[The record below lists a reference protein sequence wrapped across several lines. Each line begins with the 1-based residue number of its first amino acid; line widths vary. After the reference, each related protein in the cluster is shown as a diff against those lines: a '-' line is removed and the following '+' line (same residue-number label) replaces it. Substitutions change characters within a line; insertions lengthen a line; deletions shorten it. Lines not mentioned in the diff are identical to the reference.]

1 MVRIEKIVVLLQFH
15 FLIKTERKMHKIF
28 VPIYQYFSK
37 HKPLMYIILVAT
49 SLVFLFFGLKVKY
62 EEDITKLL
70 PESSVESQLA
80 FSSIQ
85 LKDKI
90 YIQMASAGEPQS
102 PEVLCERM
110 DEFIDLLFAKDSS
123 HRFISNVLYKIEPE
137 MGLNAL
143 EFVLGHLPSFV
154 DTAVY
159 SGFEQALQPEA
170 VETQMWVNYNQMM
183 EDETGDITQMIAYDP
198 LNLRKA
204 VLGDAIDG
212 AMANFNVIDGHLFCP
227 DSTVAIGYLAPAFR
241 SLDSWSSTMFSK
253 MLAKAQMEFEAAHPD
268 VKVHAHGDPIG
279 SVSNA
284 GRIRSDLVL
293 TVGISLI
300 LILILIWLCF
310 RSFSFIWEMLL
321 PIIYGA
327 AFSLACI
334 YWIKGGMSL
343 MALGLGAIVL
353 GVAISYCLHVLIH
366 HFFVGDP
373 EKMLTDEATPVTLG
387 CITTV
392 GAFCSLL
399 FTESDLLRDFG
410 LFASLSL
417 LGSTFFS
424 LVFLPHFLPRHKA
437 AADSKTFRRI
447 SRLNNLPF
455 DKKPWF
461 LALIVIILVVG
472 IVFSYKVKFDS
483 DLRNL
488 DYNSPAEVQAESL
501 FNEKNNDGFFHL
513 YFATVS
519 TDIDEAL
526 EADKLLMLKLDSL
539 KQKGYVHSYTDIIPK
554 LFVTQKDQEQRIAA
568 WNAYWTDERKANAIR
583 MVDKGAHDFGLD
595 PMMFYEFKELLNA
608 EYEPA
613 SLMESGVVPPNLL
626 GNFIE
631 CNADNQ
637 YMVFTDVS
645 MQFDEKDI
653 VTDALVTNPKT
664 FVLEPFYYC
673 KSMVEIIHDDFNIA
687 VWISSLFVL
696 VILLLSF
703 RNLIT
708 ALLSFLPMVLSW
720 FMVQGYMAILGLE
733 FNLINIVIATFIF
746 GVGVDYSIFITEGL
760 LTQARTGNAD
770 VLTWHKVAIFFSAAI
785 LVIVVTSLLF
795 AVHPAIRSI
804 GLITLI
810 GMASTIMISYSLQPF
825 VFWKLMK
832 LPFYNHSV
840 MKKKDVQ

>member
-1 MVRIEKIVVLLQFH
+1 
-15 FLIKTERKMHKIF
+15 MHKIF
-28 VPIYQYFSK
+28 VPIYRYFNR
-37 HKPLMYIILVAT
+37 HKPLMYVLMVA
-49 SLVFLFFGLKVKY
+49 SAVVFLFFGLKLHY

-80 FSSIQ
+80 FSSIE

-90 YIQMASAGEPQS
+90 YIQVTSADEPLS
-102 PEVLCERM
+102 PEVLAERT
-110 DEFIDLLFAKDSS
+110 DEFVDLLFEKDSTT
-123 HRFISNVLYKIEPE
+123 HFISNVLYKIEPE
-137 MGLNAL
+137 MGINAL
-143 EFVLGHLPSFV
+143 DFVLGHIPSFI
-154 DTAVY
+154 DTSAY
-159 SGFEQALQPEA
+159 LDFDKALEPEA
-170 VETQMWVNYNQMM
+170 IEKQMWVNYNQML
-183 EDETGDITQMIAYDP
+183 EDETGDITQAIAYDP
-198 LNLRKA
+198 LNLRGP
-204 VLGDAIDG
+204 VLGDAIEG
-212 AMANFNVIDGHLFCP
+212 AMGSFNIIDGYLFCP
-227 DSTVAIGYLAPAFR
+227 DSTVALAYLAPAFK
-241 SLDSWSSTMFSK
+241 SLDSWASTNFSK
-253 MLAKAQMEFEAAHPD
+253 MLSKAQKEFEAMHPD

-284 GRIRSDLVL
+284 GRIRSDLVV

-300 LILILIWLCF
+300 LILILMGLCF
-310 RSFSFIWEMLL
+310 RSFSFIWKLLL
-321 PIIYGA
+321 PILYGT

-353 GVAISYCLHVLIH
+353 GVAISYSLHVLIH

-373 EKMLTDEATPVTLG
+373 EKLLTDESTPVFLG

-399 FTESDLLRDFG
+399 FTDSNLLRDFG
-410 LFASLSL
+410 MFASFAL
-417 LGSTFFS
+417 LGSTLFA
-424 LVFLPHFLPRHKA
+424 LVFLPHFLPKRNA
-437 AADSKTFRRI
+437 DADSKTFRRI

-461 LALIVIILVVG
+461 LALIAITVAIGII
-472 IVFSYKVKFDS
+472 FSPKVKFDS

-488 DYNSPAEVQAESL
+488 DYNSPAEVEAEGL
-501 FNEKNNDGFFHL
+501 FNAKNNDGFFHL

-526 EADKLLMLKLDSL
+526 EADKTLMSKLDSL
-539 KQKGYVHSYTDIIPK
+539 KQEGLVHTYTDMIPK
-554 LFVTQKDQEQRIAA
+554 LFVTQKDQEQRITK
-568 WNAYWTDERKANAIR
+568 WNEYWTDERKAYAIG

-608 EYEPA
+608 DYEPA
-613 SLMESGVVPPNLL
+613 SLLESGVVPQNLL

-645 MQFDEKDI
+645 MTFDDKDI
-653 VTDALVTNPKT
+653 VTDELVTNPKT

-673 KSMVEIIHDDFNIA
+673 KSMVEVINDDFNIA

-696 VILLLSF
+696 LILLVSF
-703 RNLIT
+703 RNIIT
-708 ALLSFLPMVLSW
+708 ALLAFLPMVLSW
-720 FMVQGYMAILGLE
+720 FMVQGYMAIFGLE
-733 FNLINIVIATFIF
+733 FNLINIIISTFIF

-760 LTQARTGNAD
+760 LKQARTGDSN
-770 VLTWHKVAIFFSAAI
+770 VLTWHKVAIFFSAII
-785 LVIVVTSLLF
+785 LVIVTGSLLF

-810 GMASTIMISYSLQPF
+810 GMASTIMISYSL
-825 VFWKLMK
+825 
-832 LPFYNHSV
+832 LPFAFWQMMKWPWYKKSV
-840 MKKKDVQ
+840 MKTKTNAKN

>member
-1 MVRIEKIVVLLQFH
+1 
-15 FLIKTERKMHKIF
+15 MHKIF
-28 VPIYQYFSK
+28 VPIYRYFNR
-37 HKPLMYIILVAT
+37 HKPLMYVLMVA
-49 SLVFLFFGLKVKY
+49 SAVVFLFFGLKLHY

-80 FSSIQ
+80 FSSIE

-90 YIQMASAGEPQS
+90 YIQVTSADEPLS
-102 PEVLCERM
+102 PEVLAERT
-110 DEFIDLLFAKDSS
+110 DEFVDLLFEKDSTT
-123 HRFISNVLYKIEPE
+123 HFISNVLYKIEPE
-137 MGLNAL
+137 MGINAL
-143 EFVLGHLPSFV
+143 EFVLGHIPSFI
-154 DTAVY
+154 DTSAY
-159 SGFEQALQPEA
+159 HDFDKALEPEA
-170 VETQMWVNYNQMM
+170 IEKQMWVNYNQML
-183 EDETGDITQMIAYDP
+183 EDETGDITQAIAYDP
-198 LNLRKA
+198 LNLRGP
-204 VLGDAIDG
+204 VLGDAIEG
-212 AMANFNVIDGHLFCP
+212 AMGSFNIIDGYLFCP
-227 DSTVAIGYLAPAFR
+227 DSTVALAYLAPAFK
-241 SLDSWSSTMFSK
+241 SLDSWASTNFSK
-253 MLAKAQMEFEAAHPD
+253 MLSKAQKEFEAMHPD

-284 GRIRSDLVL
+284 GRIRSDLVV

-300 LILILIWLCF
+300 LILVLMGLCF
-310 RSFSFIWEMLL
+310 RSFSFIWKLLL
-321 PIIYGA
+321 PILYGT

-353 GVAISYCLHVLIH
+353 GVAISYSLHVLIH

-373 EKMLTDEATPVTLG
+373 EKLLTDESTPVFLG

-399 FTESDLLRDFG
+399 FTDSDLLRDFG
-410 LFASLSL
+410 MFASFAL
-417 LGSTFFS
+417 LGSTLFA
-424 LVFLPHFLPRHKA
+424 LVFLPHFLPRRNA
-437 AADSKTFRRI
+437 DADSKTFRRI

-461 LALIVIILVVG
+461 LALIAIIVAIG
-472 IVFSYKVKFDS
+472 IIFSPKVKFDS

-488 DYNSPAEVQAESL
+488 DYNSPAEVEAEGL
-501 FNEKNNDGFFHL
+501 FNAKNNDGFFHL

-526 EADKLLMLKLDSL
+526 EADKTLMSKLDSL
-539 KQKGYVHSYTDIIPK
+539 KHEGLVHTYTDMIPK
-554 LFVTQKDQEQRIAA
+554 LFVTQKDQEQRITK
-568 WNAYWTDERKANAIR
+568 WNEYWTDERKAYAIG

-608 EYEPA
+608 DYEPA
-613 SLMESGVVPPNLL
+613 SLLESGVVPQNLL

-645 MQFDEKDI
+645 MTFDDKDI
-653 VTDALVTNPKT
+653 VTDELVTNPKT

-673 KSMVEIIHDDFNIA
+673 KSMVEVINDDFNIA

-696 VILLLSF
+696 LILLVSF
-703 RNLIT
+703 RNIIT
-708 ALLSFLPMVLSW
+708 ALLAFLPMVLSW

-733 FNLINIVIATFIF
+733 FNLINIIISTFIF

-760 LTQARTGNAD
+760 LKQARTGDSN
-770 VLTWHKVAIFFSAAI
+770 VLTWHKVAIFFSAII
-785 LVIVVTSLLF
+785 LVIVTGSLLF

-810 GMASTIMISYSLQPF
+810 GMASTIMISYSL
-825 VFWKLMK
+825 
-832 LPFYNHSV
+832 LPFAFWQMMKWPWYKKSV
-840 MKKKDVQ
+840 MKTKTNAKN

>member
-1 MVRIEKIVVLLQFH
+1 MLMISIMIVS
-15 FLIKTERKMHKIF
+15 T
-28 VPIYQYFSK
+28 
-37 HKPLMYIILVAT
+37 A
-49 SLVFLFFGLKVKY
+49 VFLFFGLRLHF
-62 EEDITKLL
+62 EEDISKLL

-90 YIQMASAGEPQS
+90 YIQVTSADDPLS
-102 PEVLCERM
+102 PEVLAERT
-110 DEFIDLLFAKDSS
+110 DEFIDLLFEKDSTS
-123 HRFISNVLYKIEPE
+123 QFISNVLYKLEPE
-137 MGLNAL
+137 MAINAL
-143 EFVLGHLPSFV
+143 DFVLEHIPSFI
-154 DTAVY
+154 DTAAY
-159 SGFEQALQPEA
+159 RDFEKAMEPEA
-170 VETQMWVNYNQMM
+170 VERQMWINYNMMM
-183 EDETGDITQMIAYDP
+183 EDEMGDITQAIAYDP
-198 LNLRKA
+198 FNLRGA
-204 VLGDAIDG
+204 VLGDAIEG
-212 AMANFNVIDGHLFCP
+212 ATGSFNIIDGHFFCP
-227 DSTVAIGYLAPAFR
+227 DSTVAIAYLAPAFR
-241 SLDSWSSTMFSK
+241 SLDSWSATHFAK
-253 MLAKAQMEFEAAHPD
+253 MLSKAQKEFEATHPD

-284 GRIRSDLVL
+284 GRIRSDLVV
-293 TVGISLI
+293 TVGISIVLI
-300 LILILIWLCF
+300 LILIGLCF
-310 RSFSFIWEMLL
+310 RSFSFISELLL
-321 PIIYGA
+321 PIVYGM
-327 AFSLACI
+327 AFSMACI

-373 EKMLTDEATPVTLG
+373 EKLLLDESTPVSLG

-410 LFASLSL
+410 MFASFAL

-424 LVFLPHFLPRHKA
+424 LAFLPHFLPRRHAKA
-437 AADSKTFRRI
+437 DDKTFRRI

-461 LALIVIILVVG
+461 LALMVIILVVG
-472 IVFSYKVKFDS
+472 IAFSGKVKFDS

-488 DYNSPAEVQAESL
+488 DYNSPAEVEAEGL

-526 EADKLLMLKLDSL
+526 EADKSLMTKLDSL
-539 KQKGYVHSYTDIIPK
+539 KQKGLVHGYTDMIPK
-554 LFVTQKDQEQRIAA
+554 LFITQEEQEQRIAA
-568 WNAYWTDERKANAIR
+568 WNAYWTPERKREAVR
-583 MVDKGAHDFGLD
+583 MVDKGAMEFGLD
-595 PMMFYEFKELLNA
+595 PIMFYEFKDLLDA

-613 SLMESGVVPPNLL
+613 SLMESGVIPDNLL

-631 CNADNQ
+631 CNDDNQ

-645 MQFDEKDI
+645 MHFDEKDL

-673 KSMVEIIHDDFNIA
+673 KSMVEVIHDDFNIA

-696 VILLLSF
+696 IILLVSF
-703 RNLIT
+703 RNIIT
-708 ALLSFLPMVLSW
+708 ALLSFLPMVISW
-720 FMVQGYMAILGLE
+720 FMVQGYMALLGLE

-760 LTQARTGNAD
+760 LSEARTGSRD
-770 VLTWHKVAIFFSAAI
+770 MLTWHKIAIFFSAAI
-785 LVIVVTSLLF
+785 LIIVVTSLLF

-810 GMASTIMISYSLQPF
+810 GMASTIMISYALQPF
-825 VFWKLMK
+825 VFRQLMK
-832 LPFYNHSV
+832 WPWYKRSV
-840 MKKKDVQ
+840 LKKKSDENK

>member
-1 MVRIEKIVVLLQFH
+1 MYTVLIVTSVV
-15 FLIKTERKMHKIF
+15 F
-28 VPIYQYFSK
+28 V
-37 HKPLMYIILVAT
+37 
-49 SLVFLFFGLKVKY
+49 FFGLKLHY

-70 PESSVESQLA
+70 PESNVESQLA

-90 YIQMASAGEPQS
+90 YIQVTSADEPVSTDILAQ
-102 PEVLCERM
+102 RT
-110 DEFIDLLFAKDSS
+110 DEFIELLFEKDSAS
-123 HRFISNVLYKIEPE
+123 HFISNVLYRMEPE
-137 MGLNAL
+137 TALNAL
-143 EFVLGHLPSFV
+143 DFVLEHIPSFI
-154 DTAVY
+154 DTVAY
-159 SGFEQALQPEA
+159 HDFEKAMEPEA
-170 VETQMWVNYNQMM
+170 VEEQMWVNYNLMM
-183 EDETGDITQMIAYDP
+183 EDETGDITQAIGYDP
-198 LNLRKA
+198 FNLRGA
-204 VLGDAIDG
+204 VLGDAIEG
-212 AMANFNVIDGHLFCP
+212 ATNSFNIIDGHFFCA
-227 DSTVAIGYLAPAFR
+227 DSTVAIAYLAPAFR
-241 SLDSWSSTMFSK
+241 SLDSWSATHFSK
-253 MLAKAQMEFEAAHPD
+253 MLSKAQNEFEAAHPD

-284 GRIRSDLVL
+284 GRIRSDLIL
-293 TVGISLI
+293 TVGISLV
-300 LILILIWLCF
+300 LILILIGLCF
-310 RSFSFIWEMLL
+310 RSLSFIWEMLL
-321 PIIYGA
+321 PIIYGT

-334 YWIKGGMSL
+334 YWIRGEMSL

-373 EKMLTDEATPVTLG
+373 EKLLQDESTPVFLG

-410 LFASLSL
+410 MFASLAL
-417 LGSTFFS
+417 IGSTMFA
-424 LVFLPHFLPRHKA
+424 LVFLPHFLPKRHA
-437 AADSKTFRRI
+437 NADDKTFRRI

-472 IVFSYKVKFDS
+472 IIFSPKVKFDS

-488 DYNSPAEVQAESL
+488 DYNSPAEVEAESL

-526 EADKLLMLKLDSL
+526 EADKSLMVKLESL
-539 KQKGYVHSYTDIIPK
+539 KQQELVHNYTDMIPK
-554 LFVTQKDQEQRIAA
+554 LFITQADQEQRIAA
-568 WNAYWTDERKANAIR
+568 WNAYWTDERKAEAIR
-583 MVDKGAHDFGLD
+583 MIDKGAKDFGLD
-595 PMMFYEFKELLNA
+595 PMMFYDFKDLLDA

-613 SLMESGVVPPNLL
+613 SLMESGVIPDNLL

-637 YMVFTDVS
+637 YMIFTDVA
-645 MQFDEKDI
+645 MRFDEKDI
-653 VTDALVTNPKT
+653 VTDELVTNPKT

-673 KSMVEIIHDDFNIA
+673 KSMVEVIHDDFNIA

-696 VILLLSF
+696 LILLVSF
-703 RNLIT
+703 RNIIT

-720 FMVQGYMAILGLE
+720 FMVQGYMALLGLE
-733 FNLINIVIATFIF
+733 FNLINIVISTFIF

-760 LTQARTGNAD
+760 LSEARTGSNEI
-770 VLTWHKVAIFFSAAI
+770 LTWHKIAIFFSAVI

-810 GMASTIMISYSLQPF
+810 GMASTIMISYCLQPF
-825 VFWKLMK
+825 AFRQLMK
-832 LPFYNHSV
+832 WPWYRKSV
-840 MKKKDVQ
+840 LKKKKDAENN

>member
-1 MVRIEKIVVLLQFH
+1 
-15 FLIKTERKMHKIF
+15 MHRIF
-28 VPIYQYFSK
+28 VPIYRYFSH
-37 HKPLMYIILVAT
+37 HKPLMYVLMIVSA
-49 SLVFLFFGLKVKY
+49 VVYLFFGLKLHF

-80 FSSIQ
+80 FSSIE

-90 YIQMASAGEPQS
+90 YIQVTSADEPLS
-102 PEVLCERM
+102 PEVLAERTE
-110 DEFIDLLFAKDSS
+110 EFVDLLFEKDSTT
-123 HRFISNVLYKIEPE
+123 HFISNVLYKIEPE
-137 MGLNAL
+137 MGINAL
-143 EFVLGHLPSFV
+143 DFVLGHIPSFI
-154 DTAVY
+154 DTSAY
-159 SGFEQALQPEA
+159 HDFDKALEPEA
-170 VETQMWVNYNQMM
+170 IEKQMWVNYNQML
-183 EDETGDITQMIAYDP
+183 EDETGDITQAIAYDP
-198 LNLRKA
+198 LNLRGP
-204 VLGDAIDG
+204 VLGDAIEG
-212 AMANFNVIDGHLFCP
+212 AMGSFNIIEGYLFCP
-227 DSTVAIGYLAPAFR
+227 DSTVALAYLAPAFK
-241 SLDSWSSTMFSK
+241 SLDSWASTNFSK
-253 MLAKAQMEFEAAHPD
+253 MLSKAQKEFETLHPD

-284 GRIRSDLVL
+284 GRIRSDLVV

-300 LILILIWLCF
+300 LILVLMGLCF
-310 RSFSFIWEMLL
+310 RSFSFIWKLLL
-321 PIIYGA
+321 PILYGT
-327 AFSLACI
+327 AFSMACI

-353 GVAISYCLHVLIH
+353 GVAISYSLHVLIH

-373 EKMLTDEATPVTLG
+373 EKLLTDESTPVFLG

-399 FTESDLLRDFG
+399 FTDSDLLRDFG
-410 LFASLSL
+410 MFASFAL
-417 LGSTFFS
+417 LGSTLFA
-424 LVFLPHFLPRHKA
+424 LVFLPHFLPKRNA
-437 AADSKTFRRI
+437 DADSKTFRRI

-461 LALIVIILVVG
+461 LALIAIIVAIG
-472 IVFSYKVKFDS
+472 IIFSPKVKFDS

-488 DYNSPAEVQAESL
+488 DYNSPAEVEAEGL

-526 EADKLLMLKLDSL
+526 EADKTLMSKLDSL
-539 KQKGYVHSYTDIIPK
+539 KHEGLVHTYTDMIPK
-554 LFVTQKDQEQRIAA
+554 LFITQKDQEQRITK
-568 WNAYWTDERKANAIR
+568 WNEYWTDERKAYAIG

-608 EYEPA
+608 DYEPA
-613 SLMESGVVPPNLL
+613 SLMESGVVPQNLL

-645 MQFDEKDI
+645 MTFDDKDI
-653 VTDALVTNPKT
+653 VTDELVTNPKT

-673 KSMVEIIHDDFNIA
+673 KSMVEVINDDFNIA

-696 VILLLSF
+696 LILLVSF
-703 RNLIT
+703 RNIIT
-708 ALLSFLPMVLSW
+708 ALLAFLPMVLSW

-733 FNLINIVIATFIF
+733 FNLINIIISTFIF

-760 LTQARTGNAD
+760 LKQARTGDSN
-770 VLTWHKVAIFFSAAI
+770 VLTWHKVAIFFSAII
-785 LVIVVTSLLF
+785 LVIVTGSLLF

-810 GMASTIMISYSLQPF
+810 GMASTIMISYSLLPF
-825 VFWKLMK
+825 AFWQLMK
-832 LPFYNHSV
+832 LPFYSRSV
-840 MKKKDVQ
+840 TKKKQGQQ

>member
-1 MVRIEKIVVLLQFH
+1 
-15 FLIKTERKMHKIF
+15 
-28 VPIYQYFSK
+28 
-37 HKPLMYIILVAT
+37 MYVILVLT
-49 SLVFLFFGLKVKY
+49 SVVFLFFGLRLHY
-62 EEDITKLL
+62 EEDISKLL
-70 PESSVESQLA
+70 PSSSVESQLA
-80 FSSIQ
+80 FSSIE

-90 YIQMASAGEPQS
+90 YLQVTSANEPL
-102 PEVLCERM
+102 PPAVLAERT
-110 DEFIDLLFAKDSS
+110 DEFVDLLFEKDTVN
-123 HRFISNVLYKIEPE
+123 HFISNVLYRMEPE
-137 MGLNAL
+137 VAINAL
-143 EFVLGHLPSFV
+143 DFVIGHIPSFI
-154 DTAVY
+154 DTSAY
-159 SGFEQALQPEA
+159 HDFEKMMEPE
-170 VETQMWVNYNQMM
+170 VIHSQMWVNYEQMM
-183 EDETGDITQMIAYDP
+183 EDETGDVTQAIAYDP
-198 LNLRKA
+198 LNLRSV
-204 VLGDAIDG
+204 VLGDVLLNAT
-212 AMANFNVIDGHLFCP
+212 NSFNIIDGHFFCP
-227 DSTVAIGYLAPAFR
+227 DSTVVIAYLAPAFR
-241 SLDSWSSTMFSK
+241 SLDSWSSTEFSR
-253 MLAKAQMEFEAAHPD
+253 MLKQTQKEFETLHPD

-284 GRIRSDLVL
+284 GRIRTDLVV
-293 TVGISLI
+293 TVGISLV
-300 LILILIWLCF
+300 LILILIGFCF
-310 RSFSFIWEMLL
+310 RSFPFIWKLLL
-321 PIIYGA
+321 PIFYGT

-373 EKMLTDEATPVTLG
+373 EKLLQDESTPVFLG

-399 FTESDLLRDFG
+399 FTDSDLLRDFG
-410 LFASLSL
+410 LFASFAL
-417 LGSTFFS
+417 LGSTLFS
-424 LVFLPHFLPRHKA
+424 LIFLPHFLPTIK
-437 AADSKTFRRI
+437 ADSHNTTFSRI

-461 LALIVIILVVG
+461 LVLMVIIMVVG
-472 IVFSYKVKFDS
+472 IAFSLKVKFDS

-488 DYNSPAEVQAESL
+488 DYNSPAEVEAESL

-526 EADKLLMLKLDSL
+526 EADKSLMIALDSL
-539 KQKGYVHSYTDIIPK
+539 SKQGLVHAYTDMIPK
-554 LFVTQKDQEQRIAA
+554 LFVTQADQEQRIAA
-568 WNAYWTDERKANAIR
+568 WNAYWTDERKAYAIQQ
-583 MVDKGAHDFGLD
+583 VDKGALEFGLD
-595 PMMFYEFKELLNA
+595 PMMFYEFEDMLNA

-613 SLMESGVVPPNLL
+613 SLMESGVVPDNLL

-645 MQFDEKDI
+645 MLFDEKDI
-653 VTDALVTNPKT
+653 VTDVLVTNPKT

-673 KSMVEIIHDDFNIA
+673 KSMVEVINDDFNIA

-696 VILLLSF
+696 VILLISF
-703 RNLIT
+703 RNIIT

-720 FMVQGYMAILGLE
+720 FMVQGYMAIIGLE
-733 FNLINIVIATFIF
+733 FNLINIIISTFIF
-746 GVGVDYSIFITEGL
+746 GVGVDYSIFIMEGL
-760 LTQARTGNAD
+760 LKQARTGNAD
-770 VLTWHKVAIFFSAAI
+770 VLTWHKVAIFFSAVI

-804 GLITLI
+804 GLSTLI

-825 VFWKLMK
+825 VFWQLMK
-832 LPFYNHSV
+832 WPWYKKSV
-840 MKKKDVQ
+840 MKGGQKN

>member
-1 MVRIEKIVVLLQFH
+1 
-15 FLIKTERKMHKIF
+15 MHKIF
-28 VPIYQYFSK
+28 VPIYRYFNR
-37 HKPLMYIILVAT
+37 HKPLMYVLMVA
-49 SLVFLFFGLKVKY
+49 SAVVFLFFGLKLHY

-80 FSSIQ
+80 FSSIE

-90 YIQMASAGEPQS
+90 YIQVTSADEPLS
-102 PEVLCERM
+102 PEVLAERT
-110 DEFIDLLFAKDSS
+110 DEFVDLLFEKDSTT
-123 HRFISNVLYKIEPE
+123 HFISNVLYKIEPE
-137 MGLNAL
+137 MGINAL
-143 EFVLGHLPSFV
+143 EFVLGHIPSFI
-154 DTAVY
+154 DTSAY
-159 SGFEQALQPEA
+159 HDFDKALEPEA
-170 VETQMWVNYNQMM
+170 IEKQMWVNYNQML
-183 EDETGDITQMIAYDP
+183 EDETGDITQAIAYDP
-198 LNLRKA
+198 LNLRGP
-204 VLGDAIDG
+204 VLGDAIEG
-212 AMANFNVIDGHLFCP
+212 AMGSFNIIEGYLFCP
-227 DSTVAIGYLAPAFR
+227 DSTVALAYLAPAFK
-241 SLDSWSSTMFSK
+241 SLDSWASTNFSK
-253 MLAKAQMEFEAAHPD
+253 MLSKAQKEFETLHPD

-284 GRIRSDLVL
+284 GRIRSDLVV

-300 LILILIWLCF
+300 LILILMGLCF
-310 RSFSFIWEMLL
+310 RSFSFIWKLLL
-321 PIIYGA
+321 PILYGT

-353 GVAISYCLHVLIH
+353 GVAISYSLHVLIH

-373 EKMLTDEATPVTLG
+373 EKLLTDESTPVFLG

-399 FTESDLLRDFG
+399 FTDSDLLRDFG
-410 LFASLSL
+410 MFASFAL
-417 LGSTFFS
+417 LGSTLFA
-424 LVFLPHFLPRHKA
+424 LVFLPHFLPRRNA
-437 AADSKTFRRI
+437 DADSKTFRRI

-461 LALIVIILVVG
+461 LALIAIIVAIG
-472 IVFSYKVKFDS
+472 IIFSPKVKFDS

-488 DYNSPAEVQAESL
+488 DYNSPAEVEAEGL
-501 FNEKNNDGFFHL
+501 FNAKNNDGFFHL

-526 EADKLLMLKLDSL
+526 EADKLLMTKLDSL
-539 KQKGYVHSYTDIIPK
+539 KQKGLVHTYTDMIPK
-554 LFVTQKDQEQRIAA
+554 LFITQKDQEQRIAK
-568 WNAYWTDERKANAIR
+568 WNEYWTDERKAYAIG

-608 EYEPA
+608 DYEPA
-613 SLMESGVVPPNLL
+613 SLLESGVVPQNLL

-645 MQFDEKDI
+645 MTFDDKDI
-653 VTDALVTNPKT
+653 VTDELVTNPKT

-673 KSMVEIIHDDFNIA
+673 KSMVEVINDDFNIA

-696 VILLLSF
+696 LILLVSF
-703 RNLIT
+703 RNIIT
-708 ALLSFLPMVLSW
+708 ALLAFLPMVLSW

-733 FNLINIVIATFIF
+733 FNLINIIISTFIF

-760 LTQARTGNAD
+760 LKQARTGDSN
-770 VLTWHKVAIFFSAAI
+770 VLTWHKVAIFFSAII
-785 LVIVVTSLLF
+785 LVIVTGSLLF

-810 GMASTIMISYSLQPF
+810 GMASTIMISYSL
-825 VFWKLMK
+825 
-832 LPFYNHSV
+832 LPFAFWQMMKWPWYKKSV
-840 MKKKDVQ
+840 MKTKTNAKN

>member
-1 MVRIEKIVVLLQFH
+1 MYMVLIVTSVV
-15 FLIKTERKMHKIF
+15 F
-28 VPIYQYFSK
+28 V
-37 HKPLMYIILVAT
+37 
-49 SLVFLFFGLKVKY
+49 FFGLKLHY

-70 PESSVESQLA
+70 PESNVESQLA

-90 YIQMASAGEPQS
+90 YIQVTSADEPVSTDILAQ
-102 PEVLCERM
+102 RT
-110 DEFIDLLFAKDSS
+110 DEFIELLFEKDSAS
-123 HRFISNVLYKIEPE
+123 HFISNVLYRMEPE
-137 MGLNAL
+137 TALNAL
-143 EFVLGHLPSFV
+143 DFVLEHIPSFI
-154 DTAVY
+154 DTVAY
-159 SGFEQALQPEA
+159 HDFEKAMEPEA
-170 VETQMWVNYNQMM
+170 VEEQMWVNYNLMM
-183 EDETGDITQMIAYDP
+183 EDETGDITQAIGYDP
-198 LNLRKA
+198 FNLRGA
-204 VLGDAIDG
+204 VLGDAIEG
-212 AMANFNVIDGHLFCP
+212 ATNSFNIIDGHFFCA
-227 DSTVAIGYLAPAFR
+227 DSTVAIAYLAPAFR
-241 SLDSWSSTMFSK
+241 SLDSWSATHFSK
-253 MLAKAQMEFEAAHPD
+253 MLSKAQNEFEAAHPD

-284 GRIRSDLVL
+284 GRIRSDLIL
-293 TVGISLI
+293 TVGISLV
-300 LILILIWLCF
+300 LILILIGLCF
-310 RSFSFIWEMLL
+310 RSLSFIWEMLL
-321 PIIYGA
+321 PIIYGT

-334 YWIKGGMSL
+334 YWIRGEMSL

-373 EKMLTDEATPVTLG
+373 EKLLQDESTPVFLG

-410 LFASLSL
+410 MFASLAL
-417 LGSTFFS
+417 IGSTMFA
-424 LVFLPHFLPRHKA
+424 LVFLPHFLPKRHA
-437 AADSKTFRRI
+437 NADDKTFRRI

-472 IVFSYKVKFDS
+472 IIFSPKVKFDS

-488 DYNSPAEVQAESL
+488 DYNSPAEVEAESL

-526 EADKLLMLKLDSL
+526 EADKSLMVKLESL
-539 KQKGYVHSYTDIIPK
+539 KQQELVHNYTDMIPK
-554 LFVTQKDQEQRIAA
+554 LFITQADQEQRIAA
-568 WNAYWTDERKANAIR
+568 WNAYWTDERKAEAIR
-583 MVDKGAHDFGLD
+583 MIDKGAKDFGLD
-595 PMMFYEFKELLNA
+595 PMMFYDFKDLLDA

-613 SLMESGVVPPNLL
+613 SLMESGVIPENLL

-637 YMVFTDVS
+637 YMIFTDVA
-645 MQFDEKDI
+645 MRFDEKDI
-653 VTDALVTNPKT
+653 VTDELVTNPKT

-673 KSMVEIIHDDFNIA
+673 KSMVEVIHDDFNIA

-696 VILLLSF
+696 IILLVSF
-703 RNLIT
+703 RNIIT

-720 FMVQGYMAILGLE
+720 FMVQGYMALLGLE
-733 FNLINIVIATFIF
+733 FNLINIVISTFIF

-760 LTQARTGNAD
+760 LSEARTGSNEI
-770 VLTWHKVAIFFSAAI
+770 LTWHKIAIFFSAVI

-795 AVHPAIRSI
+795 AIHPAIRSI

-810 GMASTIMISYSLQPF
+810 GMASTIMISYCLQPF
-825 VFWKLMK
+825 AFRQLMK
-832 LPFYNHSV
+832 WPWYRKSV
-840 MKKKDVQ
+840 LKKKKDAENN

>member
-1 MVRIEKIVVLLQFH
+1 
-15 FLIKTERKMHKIF
+15 MHRIF
-28 VPIYQYFSK
+28 VPIYRYFSH
-37 HKPLMYIILVAT
+37 HKPLMYVLMIVSA
-49 SLVFLFFGLKVKY
+49 VVYLFFGLKLHF

-80 FSSIQ
+80 FSSIE

-90 YIQMASAGEPQS
+90 YIQVTSADEPLS
-102 PEVLCERM
+102 PEVLAERTE
-110 DEFIDLLFAKDSS
+110 EFVDLLFEKDSTT
-123 HRFISNVLYKIEPE
+123 HFISNVLYKIEPE
-137 MGLNAL
+137 MGINAL
-143 EFVLGHLPSFV
+143 DFVLGHIPSFI
-154 DTAVY
+154 DTSAY
-159 SGFEQALQPEA
+159 HDFDKALEPEA
-170 VETQMWVNYNQMM
+170 IEKQMWVNYNQML
-183 EDETGDITQMIAYDP
+183 EDETGDITQAIAYDP
-198 LNLRKA
+198 LNLRGP
-204 VLGDAIDG
+204 VLGDAIEG
-212 AMANFNVIDGHLFCP
+212 AMGSFNIIEGYLFCP
-227 DSTVAIGYLAPAFR
+227 DSTVALAYLAPAFK
-241 SLDSWSSTMFSK
+241 SLDSWASTNFSK
-253 MLAKAQMEFEAAHPD
+253 MLSKAQKEFETLHPD

-284 GRIRSDLVL
+284 GRIRSDLVV

-300 LILILIWLCF
+300 LILVLMGLCF
-310 RSFSFIWEMLL
+310 RSFSFIWKLLL
-321 PIIYGA
+321 PILYGT
-327 AFSLACI
+327 AFSMACI

-353 GVAISYCLHVLIH
+353 GVAISYSLHVLIH

-373 EKMLTDEATPVTLG
+373 EKLLTDESTPVFLG

-399 FTESDLLRDFG
+399 FTDSDLLRDFG
-410 LFASLSL
+410 MFASFAL
-417 LGSTFFS
+417 LGSTLFA
-424 LVFLPHFLPRHKA
+424 LVFLPHFLPKRNA
-437 AADSKTFRRI
+437 DADSKTFRRI

-461 LALIVIILVVG
+461 LALIAIIVAIG
-472 IVFSYKVKFDS
+472 IIFSPKVKFDS

-488 DYNSPAEVQAESL
+488 DYNSPAEVEAEGL

-526 EADKLLMLKLDSL
+526 EADKTLMSKLDSL
-539 KQKGYVHSYTDIIPK
+539 KHEGLVHTYTDMIPK
-554 LFVTQKDQEQRIAA
+554 LFVTQKDQEQRITK
-568 WNAYWTDERKANAIR
+568 WNEYWTDERKAYAIG

-608 EYEPA
+608 DYEPA
-613 SLMESGVVPPNLL
+613 SLMESGVVPQNLL

-645 MQFDEKDI
+645 MTFDDKDI
-653 VTDALVTNPKT
+653 VTDELVTNPKT

-673 KSMVEIIHDDFNIA
+673 KSMVEVINDDFNIA

-696 VILLLSF
+696 LILLVSF
-703 RNLIT
+703 RNIIT
-708 ALLSFLPMVLSW
+708 ALLAFLPMVLSW

-733 FNLINIVIATFIF
+733 FNLINIIISTFIF

-760 LTQARTGNAD
+760 LKQARTGDSN
-770 VLTWHKVAIFFSAAI
+770 VLTWHKVAIFFSAII
-785 LVIVVTSLLF
+785 LVIVTGSLLF

-810 GMASTIMISYSLQPF
+810 GMASTIMISYSLLPF
-825 VFWKLMK
+825 AFWQLMK
-832 LPFYNHSV
+832 LPFYSRSV
-840 MKKKDVQ
+840 TKKKQGQQ

>member
-1 MVRIEKIVVLLQFH
+1 
-15 FLIKTERKMHKIF
+15 MHRIF
-28 VPIYQYFSK
+28 VPIYRYFNQ
-37 HKPLMYIILVAT
+37 HKPLMYVLMVVSAV
-49 SLVFLFFGLKVKY
+49 VFLFFGLKLHY

-80 FSSIQ
+80 FSSIE

-90 YIQMASAGEPQS
+90 YIQVTSADEPLS
-102 PEVLCERM
+102 PEVLAERTE
-110 DEFIDLLFAKDSS
+110 EFVDLLFEKDSTT
-123 HRFISNVLYKIEPE
+123 HFISNVLYKIEPE
-137 MGLNAL
+137 MGINAL
-143 EFVLGHLPSFV
+143 DFVLGHIPSFI
-154 DTAVY
+154 DTSAY
-159 SGFEQALQPEA
+159 HDFDKALEPEA
-170 VETQMWVNYNQMM
+170 IEKQMWVNYNQML
-183 EDETGDITQMIAYDP
+183 EDETGDITQAIAYDP
-198 LNLRKA
+198 LNLRGP
-204 VLGDAIDG
+204 VLGDAIEG
-212 AMANFNVIDGHLFCP
+212 AMGSFNIIEGYLFCP
-227 DSTVAIGYLAPAFR
+227 DSTVALAYLAPAFK
-241 SLDSWSSTMFSK
+241 SLDSWASTNFSK
-253 MLAKAQMEFEAAHPD
+253 MLSKAQKEFETLHPD

-284 GRIRSDLVL
+284 GRIRSDLVV

-300 LILILIWLCF
+300 LILVLMGLCF
-310 RSFSFIWEMLL
+310 RSFSFIWKLLL
-321 PIIYGA
+321 PILYGT
-327 AFSLACI
+327 AFSMACI

-353 GVAISYCLHVLIH
+353 GVAISYSLHVLIH

-373 EKMLTDEATPVTLG
+373 EKLLTDESTPVFLG

-399 FTESDLLRDFG
+399 FTDSDLLRDFG
-410 LFASLSL
+410 MFASFAL
-417 LGSTFFS
+417 LGSTLFA
-424 LVFLPHFLPRHKA
+424 LVFLPHFLPKRNA
-437 AADSKTFRRI
+437 DADSKTFRRI

-461 LALIVIILVVG
+461 LALIAIIVAIG
-472 IVFSYKVKFDS
+472 IIFSPKVKFDS

-488 DYNSPAEVQAESL
+488 DYNSPAEVEAEGL

-526 EADKLLMLKLDSL
+526 EADKTLMSKLDSL
-539 KQKGYVHSYTDIIPK
+539 KHEGLVHTYTDMIPK
-554 LFVTQKDQEQRIAA
+554 LFVTQKDQEQRITK
-568 WNAYWTDERKANAIR
+568 WNEYWTDERKAYAIG

-608 EYEPA
+608 DYEPA
-613 SLMESGVVPPNLL
+613 SLMESGVVPQNLL

-645 MQFDEKDI
+645 MTFDDKDI
-653 VTDALVTNPKT
+653 VTDELVTNPKT

-673 KSMVEIIHDDFNIA
+673 KSMVEVINDDFNIA

-696 VILLLSF
+696 LILLVSF
-703 RNLIT
+703 RNIIT
-708 ALLSFLPMVLSW
+708 ALLAFLPMVLSW

-733 FNLINIVIATFIF
+733 FNLINIIISTFIF

-760 LTQARTGNAD
+760 LKQARTGDSN
-770 VLTWHKVAIFFSAAI
+770 VLTWHKVAIFFSAII
-785 LVIVVTSLLF
+785 LVIVTGSLLF

-810 GMASTIMISYSLQPF
+810 GMASTIMISYSLLPF
-825 VFWKLMK
+825 AFWQLMK
-832 LPFYNHSV
+832 LPFYSRSV
-840 MKKKDVQ
+840 TKKKQGQQ